1 MNALIIFATEP
12 LRLATFYAAVLSG
25 SVTNSSEHL
34 IDVHGPNSRVTILR
48 MSGSSDNQ
56 GDVPLAREE
65 VALKPVFDVDDIDVA
80 LRAVENWGGV
90 ITERNIQ
97 HEGHGHLD
105 VLDPEGNFIQLRSLT
120 PSK

>member
-65 VALKPVFDVDDIDVA
+65 VALKPVHA
-80 LRAVENWGGV
+80 LGAALSNPDPAAAQRAFEAMMQMRKIV
-90 ITERNIQ
+90 IADL
-97 HEGHGHLD
+97 G
-105 VLDPEGNFIQLRSLT
+105 
-120 PSK
+120 